1 MGNVIVNLQIFLGG
15 GIGMGMLQDR
25 INELDSAIVN
35 VVGDLV
41 NTMGFYNTDRLMSY
55 LEEGKKNWSS
65 TGRYPFEELVFH
77 NIKTNATIILQQ
89 DEIEITRYKYIK
101 VKNGS
106 LMYENKQNKSGRAT
120 AVYEIRKEVYSSTW
134 NLRFADNSQA
144 FQTWEDMKKHVL
156 TTYKYDIGEE
166 LLDGET
172 VTS

>member
-1 MGNVIVNLQIFLGG
+1 MGNGIVNLQIFLDG

-55 LEEGKKNWSS
+55 LHEGKKNWSS
-65 TGRYPFEELVFH
+65 TGRYPFEELAFH
-77 NIKTNATIILQQ
+77 NIKTNATIIFQQ
-89 DEIEITRYKYIK
+89 DGVDIARYKYIK

-106 LMYENKQNKSGRAT
+106 LMYENQQNKSGKTT

-134 NLRFADNSQA
+134 NLRFTDNSQA
-144 FQTWEDMKKHVL
+144 FQTWEDMQIQVMSK
-156 TTYKYDIGEE
+156 YKYDIGEE